1 MIHKS
6 SRGTKYVILKTG
18 ILINKHDQNILS
30 CKRSHKYVISVL
42 HIYVNI
48 NRKQRDKWRKVGATE
63 RTISTF
69 TGASLGWVA
78 HISNY

>member
-1 MIHKS
+1 M
-6 SRGTKYVILKTG
+6 
-18 ILINKHDQNILS
+18 
-30 CKRSHKYVISVL
+30 SVL

-78 HISNY
+78 HIQWTTNRQSIKQESIWWTYGYKLKMHRSIMELIL